1 MRVEITKE
9 QYELLLT
16 QVTESNRKLFTPLCT
31 WYGDEYKF
39 DDEQD
44 YYLIID
50 DLEGFSNYVNL
61 DSFKAV
67 DNEFG
72 LTYMENKSYI
82 LYKDIIR
89 KINEKNLQQ
98 INN

>member
-44 YYLIID
+44 YWLIID
-50 DLEGFSNYVNL
+50 DLKGFLNYVNL
-61 DSFKAV
+61 DSYEAV
-67 DNEFG
+67 NKKFG
-72 LTYMENKSYI
+72 LTFAENKTYT

-89 KINEKNLQQ
+89 KINKEDK
-98 INN
+98 